1 MPAFISREA
10 GIVIYEFLI
19 FKYMPLIIDIET
31 VGRDFDKLNKTTQHN
46 LTRWIKREAA
56 GDKKKYNA
64 YLIDIKEGLGFSP
77 LTGEIAAIGVL
88 DTGKNQGVVYFQAP
102 DVEIEEYKEAG
113 FVFKP
118 KTEKE
123 MLINFWQ
130 GIKNYSTIVTFNGQ
144 AFDLPFIMIR
154 SAANKVK
161 PSINLFMKRYLNYQ
175 GYRLKHIDLLDQLSN
190 YGAARRKGSL
200 HLYCEAFGIKSP
212 KAAGITGDDVNRLF
226 RQKKYKEI
234 AEYNSWDLIATWEL
248 YQVWKE
254 YFADSKI

>member
-1 MPAFISREA
+1 MKKVTVVGA
-10 GIVIYEFLI
+10 GNVGATVADVLAQKNFL
-19 FKYMPLIIDIET
+19 DE
-31 VGRDFDKLNKTTQHN
+31 VV
-46 LTRWIKREAA
+46 
-56 GDKKKYNA
+56 
-64 YLIDIKEGLGFSP
+64 LIDIKEGLGFSP

-175 GYRLKHIDLLDQLSN
+175 GYPVEYGKSGPDDFGYYWIDSDEPSGPVFEWIDVSLTGIDLVDSLDDDTCSGPYDLGFDFPF
-190 YGAARRKGSL
+190 YGDGN
-200 HLYCEAFGIKSP
+200 GINPQSAK
-212 KAAGITGDDVNRLF
+212 F
-226 RQKKYKEI
+226 FE
-234 AEYNSWDLIATWEL
+234 LI
-248 YQVWKE
+248 
-254 YFADSKI
+254 